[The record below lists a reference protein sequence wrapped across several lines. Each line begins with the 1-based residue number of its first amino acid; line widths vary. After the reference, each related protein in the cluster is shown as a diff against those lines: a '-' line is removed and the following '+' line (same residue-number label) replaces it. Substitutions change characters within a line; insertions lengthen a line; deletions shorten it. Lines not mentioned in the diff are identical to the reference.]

1 MNSPDALD
9 LSGFRKPSKPA
20 PTPTGG
26 EEKAEPATVEAVPE
40 KTPPEAAARPD
51 SGSVSRDT
59 TGRVVAATTA
69 RRRAPR
75 TPGAD
80 SDGRLVVAL
89 PVALRDRAR
98 KAAAEQDETYAEIV
112 LRSIEETHEQLSDLV
127 AAHRGDGRS
136 VGSLFEHRA
145 KPKRMTEG
153 TVQVTVRGLSPRDR
167 GVLDELVDEVGAAN
181 LTELITVALD
191 AHLPAAVPAD

>member
-1 MNSPDALD
+1 MNSSDALD
-9 LSGFRKPSKPA
+9 LSGFRKPAKPA
-20 PTPTGG
+20 PTPTGPQ
-26 EEKAEPATVEAVPE
+26 ENVEPVTVDAVTLE
-40 KTPPEAAARPD
+40 TPPEAGARP
-51 SGSVSRDT
+51 SPGSVSKVTVGRAAGT
-59 TGRVVAATTA
+59 TSA

-98 KAAAEQDETYAEIV
+98 KAAAAQDETYAEIV
-112 LRSIEETHEQLSDLV
+112 LRSIEETHEQLPDLV
-127 AAHRGDGRS
+127 AAHRGDGRA

-145 KPKRMTEG
+145 KPRRITEG

-191 AHLPAAVPAD
+191 AHLPTPDPTD